1 LAWNFGMLIGVC
13 AVERTNMAS
22 NQVAG
27 VMPSSGDYEKLGSFF
42 LGREVDA
49 SSGKSLDGSPLLML
63 DSRDLVT
70 HAVCLG
76 MTGSGKT
83 GLCISLLEEAAI
95 NGIPAI
101 IIDPKGDLSN
111 LLLTFP
117 DLSPASFAP
126 WVNEDDARRAG
137 MDGASYAAKQAS
149 AWSEGLKQWG
159 QDGARIARLKD
170 AAECVIYTPGSSAG
184 RQVAILKSLSVPSR
198 AICGD
203 AEMFREA
210 VSSTAS
216 SLLGLVG
223 VKADPMR
230 SKEHILLCNIIYL
243 AWAGG
248 KSLELG
254 GLIQQ
259 IQQPPFS
266 RVGAMEL
273 ESFYPAKE
281 RFELA
286 MGINNLLASPG
297 FAAWTQGEPLDV
309 GKMMR
314 SPAGKPRLAIF
325 SIAHLDDAQRMF
337 FVSMLLSEVL
347 GWVRMQPGTT
357 SLRALLYMDEIA
369 GYMPPTSNPPSKGP
383 LLTLMKQA
391 RAFGL
396 GVVLATQN
404 PVDLDYKALSN
415 AGTWFLGRLQTEQ
428 DKARVLDGLDAASS
442 AAGQSFDRAEADELL
457 SKLPK
462 RCFILKSVHRS
473 ATSVFATRWCLSY
486 LRGPLTREQIRHL
499 THGAGAL
506 TGSGS
511 VTAGANPFGAVAD
524 GDGGGLPFMPEGM
537 GMGASVAGAMSQPA
551 ASARSMQM
559 PILAPQ
565 IPQFCVKPVMAA
577 PAGSEI
583 VYRPGLVGL
592 AMVWFTSKPLG
603 IDEQREVCELC
614 PITDGAVP
622 VDWERAEQ
630 VEIHE
635 DQLVRQPS
643 IAGRFADLPAIAGE
657 ARSYTGWSKGFVDSI
672 VRNAKI
678 ELWHAPTLKLV
689 GKPGESEAEFRGR
702 VDVLLRE
709 RRDAQLDKLKAKF
722 APKVQALDE
731 KLRRAQQAIEVQQ
744 SQAKNAQFG
753 TLLSAGAAVLGGL
766 FGKKVI
772 SAGNVG
778 KVATAARSAGR
789 AASEAGDVGRA
800 KENYASLQQQMAEL
814 EASFKEEVAKISQAI
829 ADSAPVQKTTVTA
842 RKTGIQVR
850 SVVLAWLPE
859 AVDNQ
864 GGVTLLWH
872 AAPAMHEKA
881 GMR

>member
-1 LAWNFGMLIGVC
+1 MS
-13 AVERTNMAS
+13 S

-27 VMPSSGDYEKLGSFF
+27 VVPSSSDYEKLGSLF
-42 LGREVDA
+42 LGREVDR
-49 SSGKSLDGSPLLML
+49 SSGKSVDGSPLLML

-95 NGIPAI
+95 DGIPAI

-126 WVNEDDARRAG
+126 WINEDDARRAG
-137 MDGASYAAKQAS
+137 LDAAGFAAKQAQQ
-149 AWSEGLKQWG
+149 WSEGLKQWG

-184 RQVAILKSLSVPSR
+184 RQVAILKSLSVPSK

-203 AEMFREA
+203 AELFREA

-243 AWAGG
+243 AWAAG

-286 MGINNLLASPG
+286 MGINNLMASPG
-297 FAAWTQGEPLDV
+297 FAAWTQGEAIDI

-314 SPAGKPRLAIF
+314 SSAGKPRLAIF

-337 FVSMLLSEVL
+337 FVSMLLNEVL

-369 GYMPPTSNPPSKGP
+369 GYMPPIGNPPSKGP

-442 AAGQSFDRAEADELL
+442 ASGQAFDRAEADDLL

-473 ATSVFATRWCLSY
+473 ATSVFATRWCMSY
-486 LRGPLTREQIRHL
+486 LRGPLTREQIKQLMHGGGVVG
-499 THGAGAL
+499 GAGSA
-506 TGSGS
+506 
-511 VTAGANPFGAVAD
+511 AGAMANPFGAIVDDA
-524 GDGGGLPFMPEGM
+524 GIGSAGLPFMPEGM
-537 GMGASVAGAMSQPA
+537 GHGAGAGSSAGA
-551 ASARSMQM
+551 ASASSSAMGGASGGTSMQM

-565 IPQFCVKPVMAA
+565 IPQFCVKPAVPV
-577 PAGSEI
+577 PAGSEV

-592 AMVWFTSKPLG
+592 AMVWFSSKPLG

-630 VEIHE
+630 VQIAE
-635 DQLVRQPS
+635 DHLVRQPS
-643 IAGRFADLPAIAGE
+643 IGGRFADLPAIAGE
-657 ARSYTGWSKGFVDSI
+657 PKSYPAWNKGFVDSI

-689 GKPGESEAEFRGR
+689 GKPDESEADFRGR

-709 RRDAQLDKLKAKF
+709 QRDAEMDKLKAKF
-722 APKVQALDE
+722 APKVQALEE
-731 KLRRAQQAIEVQQ
+731 KLRKAQQAIEVQET
-744 SQAKNAQFG
+744 QAKSAQFG

-766 FGKKVI
+766 LSRKVV

-800 KENYASLQQQMAEL
+800 KENFAALQQQMAEM
-814 EASFKEEVAKISQAI
+814 EASFKEMANAI
-829 ADSAPVQKTTVTA
+829 AQSCGNAGPIQKTTITA

-859 AVDNQ
+859 AVDRS
-864 GGVTLLWH
+864 GVVTALWQLPEGRD
-872 AAPAMHEKA
+872 AKA
-881 GMR
+881 GS

>member
-1 LAWNFGMLIGVC
+1 MSSSQA
-13 AVERTNMAS
+13 TPS
-22 NQVAG
+22 
-27 VMPSSGDYEKLGSFF
+27 MPSSADYEKLGSFF
-42 LGREVDA
+42 LGREVDTT
-49 SSGKSLDGSPLLML
+49 SGKVGDGSPLLML

-95 NGIPAI
+95 DGIPAI
-101 IIDPKGDLSN
+101 IIDPKGDLAN

-137 MDGASYAAKQAS
+137 MDPANFAAKQAS
-149 AWSEGLKQWG
+149 MWSEGLKQWG
-159 QDGARIARLKD
+159 QDGARIQRLKD
-170 AAECVIYTPGSSAG
+170 AAEVVIYTPGSSAG
-184 RQVAILKSLSVPSR
+184 KQVAILKSLAVPSK

-203 AEMFREA
+203 AELFREA

-230 SKEHILLCNIIYL
+230 SKEHILLCNVIYL
-243 AWAGG
+243 AWSAG

-314 SPAGKPRLAIF
+314 GAGGKPRLAIF

-337 FVSMLLSEVL
+337 FVSMLLNEVL

-369 GYMPPTSNPPSKGP
+369 GYMPPTANPPSKAP

-442 AAGQSFDRAEADELL
+442 AAGKAFDRAEADELL

-462 RCFILKSVHRS
+462 RCFILKSVHRP
-473 ATSVFATRWCLSY
+473 ATSVFATRWCMSY
-486 LRGPLTREQIRHL
+486 LRGPLTREQIRQVM
-499 THGAGAL
+499 HGGGVGGGSTASGAM
-506 TGSGS
+506 
-511 VTAGANPFGAVAD
+511 VNPFGASID
-524 GDGGGLPFMPEGM
+524 GEAAGGLPFMPEGM
-537 GMGASVAGAMSQPA
+537 GASGSGAGMTMAAGGATSSGNGSQ
-551 ASARSMQM
+551 QM
-559 PILAPQ
+559 PILSPQ
-565 IPQFCVKPVMAA
+565 IPQFCVKPVMGV
-577 PAGSEI
+577 PAGSRV
-583 VYRPGLVGL
+583 VYKPGLVGL

-603 IDEQREVCELC
+603 VDEQREVCELC
-614 PITDGAVP
+614 PILDGAVA

-630 VEIHE
+630 VEISE
-635 DQLVRQPS
+635 EQLVRQPAV
-643 IAGRFADLPAIAGE
+643 AGSFGDLPAIAGE
-657 ARSYTGWSKGFVDSI
+657 AKSYTGWSRGFVDSI

-678 ELWHAPTLKLV
+678 EIWTAPTLKLV
-689 GKPGESEAEFRGR
+689 GKAGESEADFRGR

-709 RRDAQLDKLKAKF
+709 QRDAALDKLKAKF
-722 APKVQALDE
+722 APKVQTLEE
-731 KLRRAQQAIEVQQ
+731 KIRKAQQTIEVQEN
-744 SQAKNAQFG
+744 QAKNAQFG

-766 FGKKVI
+766 FGKKVMT
-772 SAGNVG
+772 AGNVG

-800 KENYASLQQQMAEL
+800 RENLAAAQQQMAEL
-814 EASFKEEVAKISQAI
+814 EASFKEEVAKISQAV
-829 ADSAPVQKTTVTA
+829 ADCAPIQKTTVTA

-859 AVDNQ
+859 AVDER
-864 GGVTLLWH
+864 GGVTPLWQVL
-872 AAPAMHEKA
+872 PDA
-881 GMR
+881 GGKVAGR